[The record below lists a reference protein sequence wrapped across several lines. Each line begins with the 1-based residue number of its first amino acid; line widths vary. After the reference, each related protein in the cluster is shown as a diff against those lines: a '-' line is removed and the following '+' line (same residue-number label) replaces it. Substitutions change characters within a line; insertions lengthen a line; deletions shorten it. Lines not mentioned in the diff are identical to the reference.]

1 MEWLNRFTDVMDCL
15 SSSSNMGMGVS
26 ELARETNLSKGTIH
40 RMLTSMCEQQLVI
53 QDKATKQYY
62 LGPKTMLWGS
72 QFLRLQDPIKLL
84 GRYGEKLSNQTNLY
98 TFICRYHG
106 GDVYCVYTHQPS
118 DLRNKYFVHVGQR
131 MPIHCAAAAK
141 VIVAYQEEAT
151 IEKIV
156 QETPFEAATPY
167 TKTNPHDIKKE
178 LNEIYHSQLAFCVEE
193 LEIGVSAISAPIF
206 YDEKKTNVSISIV
219 GESEYIE
226 MYQEKLVKQINE
238 VAKEA
243 SEHMKSMHLLSSIR
257 L

>member
-15 SSSSNMGMGVS
+15 SSNANIGMGVS
-26 ELARETNLSKGTIH
+26 ELARETDLSKGTIH
-40 RMLTSMCEQQLVI
+40 RMLTSMCEHQLVV
-53 QDKATKQYY
+53 QDKTTKQYY

-84 GRYGEKLSNQTNLY
+84 GRYGEKLSNETNLY

-131 MPIHCAAAAK
+131 MPIHSAAAAK
-141 VIVAYQEEAT
+141 VILAYQEEAMV
-151 IEKIV
+151 EKMV
-156 QETPFEAATPY
+156 HETPFEATTPY
-167 TKTNPHDIKKE
+167 TKTNPLDIKQE
-178 LNEIYHSQLAFCVEE
+178 LKEIYHSQLAFCIEE

-206 YDEKKTNVSISIV
+206 YDDKKTNVSISIV
-219 GESEYIE
+219 GESDYIE
-226 MYQEKLVKQINE
+226 MQQEILVKQINE